1 MTMSVFGHND
11 SPSRLPALLR
21 ASILVLGLLALGS
34 FALAGCGDDDT
45 GEPATFSSGSN
56 NAVGNNGGGTGV
68 GQSGAQDFGRFRTL
82 VRQGEIPAPS
92 TLDAVGF
99 FNEHKFELPDADCGD
114 DVCLHGMF
122 GVQGNMINGSNCTT
136 VAIGFNTPHAPE
148 DFDRPPLNMGIAID
162 VSGSMSG
169 QPIVAVRQGLM
180 LMTEELGPKDEI
192 SLVTY
197 SDRAKTVFRSTP
209 ENDSDRAQLK
219 DHISNL
225 SVGGSTNIYDGL
237 KMAAEEVTNN
247 ARDDRQNRVL
257 LLSDGVATAGIT
269 NTDRIINLGT
279 SYAETGVGVTTIGV
293 GSEFDLDLMREL
305 SEAGAGNFYF
315 IENLTTVQEVFVEEI
330 STFMVPLAEDV
341 SINFEGSSAYRFRA
355 AYGTR
360 TWEGDDHDAS
370 IYIPAMFMASR
381 QTVDDI
387 GPGGG
392 RRGGGGMILLEL
404 VPTSDADILAQTPAG
419 APVGDLTLSFRKPGT
434 DQFVEQTIS
443 LTNPLAPG
451 ETPAAGEFD
460 NFTVEKAF
468 VTLNIYAGFKMA
480 TERASHGA
488 ANAALNV
495 LIPLAENIE
504 GWLAAQEEPDADI
517 EADLEL
523 MYQLIENIEA
533 TGAEEE
539 PGQAP
544 NPWPQD

>member
-1 MTMSVFGHND
+1 MSVFIKNI
-11 SPSRLPALLR
+11 SSSRLTAL
-21 ASILVLGLLALGS
+21 LLALG
-34 FALAGCGDDDT
+34 LAFSLVGVLGCGEESASFGD
-45 GEPATFSSGSN
+45 SSLESARGP
-56 NAVGNNGGGTGV
+56 GNNGSSGV

-114 DVCLHGMF
+114 DICLHGMF

-136 VAIGFNTPHAPE
+136 VAIGFNTPFSPE
-148 DFDRPPLNMGIAID
+148 DFDRPPLNMAVSID
-162 VSGSMSG
+162 ISGSMSG
-169 QPIVAVRQGLM
+169 APIVAVRKGLL
-180 LMTEELGPKDEI
+180 LMADDLGPKDEVT
-192 SLVTY
+192 LVTY
-197 SDRAKTVFRSTP
+197 SDRAKVLFRSTP
-209 ENDSDRAQLK
+209 ENDPDRSQLK
-219 DHISNL
+219 EHISNL

-237 KMAAEEVTNN
+237 KLAAEEVSAN
-247 ARDDRQNRVL
+247 ARNDRQNRL
-257 LLSDGVATAGIT
+257 LFLSDGVATAGIT
-269 NTDRIINLGT
+269 HTERIINLGT
-279 SYAETGVGVTTIGV
+279 SYAEDGVGITTIGV
-293 GSEFDLDLMREL
+293 GSEFDLQLMREL

-315 IENLTTVQEVFVEEI
+315 IEDLDTVEEVFVEEI

-341 SINFEGSSAYRFRA
+341 NINFEGSSAYRFRA

-360 TWEGDDHDAS
+360 IWEGDDHDAS
-370 IYIPAMFMASR
+370 IYIPAKFMASR
-381 QTVDDI
+381 QTIDDI

-392 RRGGGGMILLEL
+392 RRGGGGVILLEL
-404 VPTSDADILAQTPAG
+404 VPTMDEDVLAETPAG
-419 APVGDLTLSFRKPGT
+419 APVGDLSLSFRKPGT

-443 LTNPLAPG
+443 LSNPLAPG

-495 LIPLAENIE
+495 LVPLAENVSD
-504 GWLAAQEEPDADI
+504 WLASQEEADADI

-523 MYQLIENIEA
+523 MYQLIGNIEA
-533 TGAEEE
+533 TGGEEE
-539 PGQAP
+539 PGQPP